1 MTFGR
6 SAVLLILFLGL
17 VGCLDSGRVTPYPS
31 RSADARRGEYLV
43 RAANC
48 VGCHTDKERG
58 GARFAGGGAVPTPF
72 GSYFSRNITPDPAH
86 GIGSW
91 SDADFLMA
99 MRRGIGPDGTH
110 YFPAF
115 PFTSFS
121 GMTDQ
126 DILDM
131 KAYLFT
137 LTPDP
142 TVNKPHD
149 VMFPF
154 DMRMNLRL
162 WRALY
167 FTEGPM
173 LPIPNRSAE
182 WNRGAYLVEA
192 VAHCGECHTPRN
204 MMGARK
210 QDAAF
215 SGAKLVGQKTPIAP
229 NITQDPQ
236 DGIGKWTLEEIADFL
251 KTGFTPRGDIVD
263 APMSA
268 VVDEGTAHLT
278 DSDRRAMAIYLKSV
292 PALAGNPK

>member
-72 GSYFSRNITPDPAH
+72 GSYFSRNITPDPVH
-86 GIGSW
+86 GIGAW
-91 SDADFLMA
+91 SDANFLTA
-99 MRRGIGPDGTH
+99 IRRGIGPDGTH